1 MVPDALQFGKY
12 FSLLFMQEQNHMESI
27 MQKYGLNRLTYPLLV
42 YLSHNEGLNQRNLC
56 KVLLLNE
63 SLANRT
69 MRTLEADGF
78 ISRERDAED
87 KRSYIL
93 HLTTKGK
100 EIAAVLADELDKWW
114 SDVLQPLNDN
124 AVAVLAAQMAKISQR
139 SIDLNHAIINQKSE
153 NS

>member
-12 FSLLFMQEQNHMESI
+12 FSILCMQEQNHMDSI
-27 MQKYGLNRLTYPLLV
+27 MQKYGLNKLTYPLLV
-42 YLSHNEGLNQRNLC
+42 YLSRNEGLNQRNLC

-78 ISRERDAED
+78 IARERDAED

-93 HLTTKGK
+93 HLTNKGK
-100 EIAAVLADELDKWW
+100 KVASVLADELDKWW
-114 SDVLQPLNDN
+114 SEVLQPLNDN

-139 SIDLNHAIINQKSE
+139 SIDLNQAMIYQKNE
-153 NS
+153 

>member
-12 FSLLFMQEQNHMESI
+12 FSILCMQEQNHMDSI
-27 MQKYGLNRLTYPLLV
+27 MQEYGLNKLTYPLLV
-42 YLSHNEGLNQRNLC
+42 YLSRNEGLNQRNLC

-78 ISRERDAED
+78 IARERDAED

-93 HLTTKGK
+93 HLTSKGK
-100 EIAAVLADELDKWW
+100 KIAAVLADELDKWW
-114 SDVLQPLNDN
+114 SEVLQPLNDN
-124 AVAVLAAQMAKISQR
+124 AVAVLAAQMAKVSQR
-139 SIDLNHAIINQKSE
+139 SIDLNQAMINQKSE
-153 NS
+153 